1 MRITDLIDKRSIC
14 LDGTPH
20 TKAEALDQMV
30 ALMRPAEKSQM
41 RRATENRFISE
52 KRKVPQALE
61 AELPFPTENAP
72 QSANLD
78 WPLWSSGTA
87 WNLNPWTVCRLI

>member
-20 TKAEALDQMV
+20 TKAEALDQMG
-30 ALMRPAEKSQM
+30 
-41 RRATENRFISE
+41 RATENRFISE